1 MKKLLLST
9 LIASILT
16 SSAIAFTQDFVL
28 KGRGGMTQIK
38 SSIKNSNRGTTATQT
53 TKDGWLGELALDYL
67 LTQNVA
73 FEVSAGYGLF
83 QVKNTNNS
91 KKSSTFVPLTGT
103 VMFRLPMYNKFFP
116 YVGAGYSYK
125 IFSAGQTGTKM
136 DNSNGPVLQIGTDV
150 FFDNPDMS
158 SSPIGINIDLK
169 YYLKSETTISDTVSG
184 ATEKFKNKMSQ
195 FTILGGV
202 VVPF

>member
-9 LIASILT
+9 LIASSLT

-28 KGRGGMTQIK
+28 KGRGGMVQID
-38 SSIKNSNRGTTATQT
+38 SSIKTSNRGTTATQE

-67 LTQNVA
+67 FTRNVA

-83 QVKNTNNS
+83 KVKNKKDT

-125 IFSAGQTGTKM
+125 IFSAGPTGTSI
-136 DNSNGPVLQIGTDV
+136 DNSKGFVLQAGTDI
-150 FFDNPDMS
+150 FFDNQDT
-158 SSPIGINIDLK
+158 SSPIGLNIDLK
-169 YYLKSETTISDTVSG
+169 YYLKSESTISDTVSG